1 MRFNFI
7 GLFYRESID
16 LFQELADIFS
26 NDNNQILSRELLM
39 KVRCISYAKVIEFIS
54 LSWNSCSDFLSCT
67 VPALYLLQEA
77 TAKFPDLDSNNKILR
92 RRNLQK
98 RRSWIENV
106 SKSYK
111 EIDRPRYK

>member
-54 LSWNSCSDFLSCT
+54 LS
-67 VPALYLLQEA
+67 
-77 TAKFPDLDSNNKILR
+77 
-92 RRNLQK
+92 
-98 RRSWIENV
+98 
-106 SKSYK
+106 
-111 EIDRPRYK
+111 